1 MKTLNGHNS
10 GQDMIQAPS
19 VAGTGI
25 VNEMDARLAL
35 TLAGIFMF
43 AAVALGAFGA
53 HMLRGHLD
61 PDMTAVW
68 QSAVQYHAWHALALL
83 GVGGVLLHRPGMRGL
98 AVAAWLFAAGIV
110 LFAGSL
116 YGVALTGMRSL
127 GAITPFGGVAFLA
140 GWAVLA
146 WTAWR
151 R

>member
-1 MKTLNGHNS
+1 M
-10 GQDMIQAPS
+10 
-19 VAGTGI
+19 
-25 VNEMDARLAL
+25 EMNARLAL

-53 HMLRGHLD
+53 HALKGHLD

-68 QSAVQYHAWHALALL
+68 QSAVQYHTWHALALL
-83 GVGGVLLHRPGMRGL
+83 GAGSLMLHWPGKRGL
-98 AVAAWLFAAGIV
+98 ALAAWLFAAGIV

-116 YGVALTGMRSL
+116 YAVALTGMRAL
-127 GAITPFGGVAFLA
+127 GMITPFGGVAFLA

-151 R
+151 P

>member
-1 MKTLNGHNS
+1 MN
-10 GQDMIQAPS
+10 
-19 VAGTGI
+19 
-25 VNEMDARLAL
+25 ARIAL

-53 HMLRGHLD
+53 HALRGQLD
-61 PDMTAVW
+61 PPMNAVW

-83 GVGGVLLHRPGMRGL
+83 GVGSLLLHFPRNRGL
-98 AVAAWLFAAGIV
+98 QLSAWLLVAGIA

-116 YGVALTGMRSL
+116 YVVAVTGMRSL

-146 WTAWR
+146 WSIWR
-151 R
+151 DRD

>member
-1 MKTLNGHNS
+1 M
-10 GQDMIQAPS
+10 
-19 VAGTGI
+19 
-25 VNEMDARLAL
+25 EMNARLAL

-53 HMLRGHLD
+53 HALKGQLD
-61 PDMTAVW
+61 PAMTAVW

-83 GVGGVLLHRPGMRGL
+83 GLGSLMLHWPEKRGL
-98 AVAAWLFAAGIV
+98 GLAAWLFASGIV

-116 YGVALTGMRSL
+116 YAVALTGLRGL
-127 GAITPFGGVAFLA
+127 GLITPFGGVAFLA